1 MRYRLIL
8 CVAVLAGCAGT
19 SARESTA
26 TIEAARGATT
36 AGGEIDDASQQQA
49 ARIRE
54 LEARL
59 ALQSSEAREL
69 RHELASSEGERP
81 SAPAAC
87 APSAGDPEIAERDE
101 EPPDEVE
108 DRGPRPLLRL
118 YGPPRPAAAIGGVA
132 VLPGSIPPAVVA
144 PPPELGAYA
153 RLPVVAYGG
162 GEVPAIPEHPIAIA
176 PVAPDAPG
184 DDPIVREYQAA
195 LTHVEARRFDLA
207 HLALARFAR
216 EHEGHPYADN
226 ALYWQGEVLFIV
238 RDYRRAI
245 ATFEALIARY
255 PRGNKTADALLRIGL
270 SHERLGDRER
280 ARAYFRRVRD
290 EHPGSVAARLAS
302 REET

>member
-144 PPPELGAYA
+144 PP
-153 RLPVVAYGG
+153 
-162 GEVPAIPEHPIAIA
+162 HPIAIA